1 MRPTIVL
8 LVVGLSPRHLGPH
21 TPKLSA
27 FARAGTIRP
36 LTTITPAVTCSVQ
49 ATFMTG
55 GLPREH
61 GIVANGWLFRD
72 LLEIWLWRQS
82 NRLVGGEKMGGAGKR
97 GVRSFTP
104 AILFCWYNR
113 GASHDVGVTPRP
125 IYKADGRKLPDCYA
139 Q

>member
-61 GIVANGWLFRD
+61 GIVANGWVFRD
-72 LLEIWLWRQS
+72 RLERWLGRQA
-82 NRLVGGEKMGGAGKR
+82 NRLVGGEKIGEAGKR
-97 GVRSFTP
+97 RDPAFTT
-104 AILFCWYNR
+104 ANLFWWYNR
-113 GASHDVGVTPRP
+113 GASHDV
-125 IYKADGRKLPDCYA
+125 
-139 Q
+139 